1 MSSVV
6 DASAEKVWAV
16 IRRFDAA
23 AEWLPFVKSSPIENG
38 GDPTRVGCIRV
49 LTQTDGEVFREVLVA
64 LSDAERFYSY
74 TFVSSPVPVRNRRT
88 TLRVLPISDGNR
100 SYVEWSSRFEI
111 DPQHEAQ
118 LVELMNRNF
127 LNGLRNLA
135 ENLSG

>member
-1 MSSVV
+1 VSSVV

-49 LTQTDGEVFREVLVA
+49 LTQTDEEVFREVLVA

-74 TFVSSPVPVRNRRT
+74 TFVSSPVPVRNHRT
-88 TLRVLPISDGNR
+88 TLRVLPITDGNQ
-100 SYVEWSSRFEI
+100 SYVEWFSRFEI